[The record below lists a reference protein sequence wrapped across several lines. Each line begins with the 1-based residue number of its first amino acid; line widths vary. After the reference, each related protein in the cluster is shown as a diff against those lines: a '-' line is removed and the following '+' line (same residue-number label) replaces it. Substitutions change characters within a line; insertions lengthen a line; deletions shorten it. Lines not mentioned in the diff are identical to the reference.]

1 MNQVSLPAN
10 TADQMHP
17 VYIIDFC
24 PQIANINR
32 NKAGILF
39 FIAPDGM
46 QKRFAALRLAAILPK
61 KAQEIVFPPRE
72 QNCILVKKHSAA
84 LFFRIKAQPLHRG
97 RLLFDRFTPKHIR
110 FNLGGKS
117 AAHRKQKTFH

>member
-1 MNQVSLPAN
+1 MKQNRYKPRVP
-10 TADQMHP
+10 D
-17 VYIIDFC
+17 
-24 PQIANINR
+24 IAEAIFDTGYLLFDLI
-32 NKAGILF
+32 AGILF

-46 QKRFAALRLAAILPK
+46 QKRFTALRFSAILPK